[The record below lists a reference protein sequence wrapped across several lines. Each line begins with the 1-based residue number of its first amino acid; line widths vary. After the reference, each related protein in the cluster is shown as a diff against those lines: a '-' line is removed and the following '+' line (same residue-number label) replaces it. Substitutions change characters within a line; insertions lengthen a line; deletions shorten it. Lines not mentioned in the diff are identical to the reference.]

1 MLVVKSMLQRYNNH
15 DSGIKYTNQT
25 CKVNGDQDMRII
37 GLQLNHVRNVGHGEL
52 SFDRLPSG
60 GSMTGI
66 YGQNGSGK
74 TAVIDAIAILDHL
87 ISGDRLP
94 EYSNDII
101 DVETGTATITAT
113 MSFDETIIEYT
124 VTLTTGD
131 TESGNRALVS
141 EEAIRVGNAPDR
153 LGRIILRHT
162 ATDTGFTWHPSYL
175 RRSINALTDLDTDMR
190 RAEEY
195 AYATNRSFLFSTI
208 HDARGRETQTRT
220 VTHMCDTLK
229 ANNNV
234 AERTRHYVEDTA
246 SRFTR
251 HLDRLIDS
259 ARNAV
264 YVSKTKRGALAVFW
278 YMPVESSRTGRSR
291 LINLT
296 ATTPVPRAD
305 ANAIRSA
312 IDIYNMVL
320 PTIIPGLHV
329 DAVISPAPASE
340 EGEER
345 VNLQLMSERDG
356 RRIPFR
362 CESEG
367 VIRLTGML
375 SYFIHAFNDPDAL
388 VAIDEIDTGVY
399 ELLLGDLL
407 KQMAEGMKGQLVFT
421 AHNLRALETIP
432 PSCVRVTTTNPTRRY
447 ATFHV
452 KPSNN
457 NRRKYLAD
465 ALLGSEGDNLYDPP
479 LPHMFGAALYCAAH
493 PDDDTQDADGED

>member
-1 MLVVKSMLQRYNNH
+1 
-15 DSGIKYTNQT
+15 
-25 CKVNGDQDMRII
+25 MRIVE
-37 GLQLNHVRNVGHGEL
+37 LRLDHVRNVGHGEL
-52 SFDRLPSG
+52 SFSQLPSG

-87 ISGDRLP
+87 ISGDPLP
-94 EYSNDII
+94 KYSNDII
-101 DVETGTATITAT
+101 DVETGTATITAV
-113 MSFDETIIEYT
+113 MSIDGAYIEYA
-124 VTLTTGD
+124 VTLITGD
-131 TESGNRALVS
+131 ADDGNRALVS
-141 EEAIRVGNAPDR
+141 EEAIRVGDAPDR
-153 LGRIILRHT
+153 LGRVILRHT
-162 ATDTGFTWHPSYL
+162 ATDTGFAWYPSYL
-175 RRSINALTDLDTDMR
+175 RRSINAITDLDTDMR

-195 AYATNRSFLFSTI
+195 AYATNRSFLFSII
-208 HDARGRETQTRT
+208 HDARGRATETRT
-220 VTHMCDTLK
+220 VTRMCDALK
-229 ANNNV
+229 ENDNV
-234 AERTRHYVEDTA
+234 AERTRHYAEAIVG
-246 SRFTR
+246 RFAR
-251 HLDRLIDS
+251 RLDRLIDS

-291 LINLT
+291 LADLT

-305 ANAIRSA
+305 ADAIRSA
-312 IDIYNMVL
+312 IGVYNMVL
-320 PTIIPGLHV
+320 PTIIPGLHI
-329 DAVISPAPASE
+329 DAAISPAPASE
-340 EGEER
+340 EGEEQ
-345 VNLQLMSERDG
+345 VSLQLMSERDG

-407 KQMAEGMKGQLVFT
+407 KQMADGMQGQLVFT

-432 PSCVRVTTTNPTRRY
+432 PSCVRVTTTNPKRRY

-452 KPSNN
+452 KQSNN

-465 ALLGSEGDNLYDPP
+465 ALLGAEGDNLYDPP

-493 PDDDTQDADGED
+493 PDNEPQNGDRED